1 MNETLHPARGRIA
14 TCAALPRRTWRT
26 LLQFAVAP
34 ALFALAGAQAAA
46 AVTIDQS
53 PLIIAKPLPP
63 NIVLMLDDSGS
74 MSWDTMPDYGYLSS
88 TDLIRGLRNS
98 AVNGVYYNPK
108 VTYLPPPRVDGTS
121 YPANPTGNFPKAYKD
136 PVTGD
141 MSTQSLTTM
150 YSYMY
155 VGTYF
160 KYYDKSGSNKAFA
173 FTVQNG
179 GTYTNHHVAVD
190 CNGFTNC
197 HSPSDTS
204 GAAAPAG
211 IEAGANILNWFS
223 YYSTRIKMAKSGLMA
238 AFTGIDPTYRVG
250 FGSIDGGNIGALP
263 APLYT
268 YTDNYN
274 GGNNYIAG
282 VQVYGSG
289 STGTQKN
296 KFWNWLSGE
305 TASGGT
311 PLRQALKAVGNYY
324 RTAQPW
330 KSVDED
336 GATQEYTCRQSYVI
350 LTTDGFWNESSSN
363 VAVGEVDG
371 VDGATLGNNADGSIS
386 GPNGLNLKYLA
397 KQPYTDGA
405 TASSNVPNTLADVAM
420 YFWKND
426 LCPSGAG
433 GCSLANEVPT
443 SSEDPAFWQH
453 MTTFTVGL
461 GFTPIDA
468 SKNPIDVN
476 AVFNWANGGAAI
488 PGFSW
493 PKPAADSINNIA
505 DLVHAAINGH
515 GGFYSA
521 KDPQQFAKGITDAIK
536 RISKRMGTGSS
547 LAANS
552 TKLDSGTYTYQA
564 VYYSGLWKGDLKAYA
579 VDPTIR
585 QIATTTT
592 WEASK
597 QLPAAASRSIDTYN
611 PDTGHAVAFTSPTN
625 LSTAEKSALGST
637 TTQQQTII
645 DYLRGD
651 AAQEKKNGGTL
662 RDRDTPLG
670 DIVDSQ
676 PVYVGTPSPNLY
688 SGKTF
693 AGASSY
699 GTFASNNASRTPV
712 IYVAAN
718 DGMLHG
724 FNATTGAEVYAY
736 LPGAVILNGI
746 SKLADPDYGSNTV
759 PHQYFNDGELTVA
772 DAYWSGHWHTVLVG
786 TTGRGDAKAV
796 YALDVT
802 DPANITLLWERS
814 AADGMTNSNAI
825 GQMTGKP
832 LIVQTATGWTVL
844 IGNGY
849 NSSANVGSLLQF
861 DLQTGSLTIH
871 DTDATSANG
880 LAAPA
885 SIDATADG
893 IQDYAYAGDAFGR
906 VWKFDLTSDGSA
918 GSKLFTATDAGGKAQ
933 PITAGMLVG
942 KDPVTSNIWLFF
954 GTGKYL
960 STSDLADKSV
970 QTWYGI
976 IVGSSDA
983 TLVGNLSSGRGAL
996 VQRSIMA
1003 ETPASGT
1010 TLAAR
1015 GFSLGTTNDMKGKS
1029 GWYVDLT
1036 SPVNGAEGERMSTPN
1051 QFQGGVVLG
1060 TSRIPDPSNV
1070 CNPTGR
1076 GWIMALN
1083 PFTGTNVP
1091 KPFFNINGDTAV
1103 NEGDVITGSDGKTY
1117 PASGVGFDSVPN
1129 NPIFVSNTML
1139 VSLDSGKNAA
1149 IETSGGGASSGR
1161 VSWRELVNN

>member
-1 MNETLHPARGRIA
+1 MNMPFRNINGTYVAG
-14 TCAALPRRTWRT
+14 AALRFLAR
-26 LLQFAVAP
+26 AAIVALALP
-34 ALFALAGAQAAA
+34 ALGTFPPAGAT
-46 AVTIDQS
+46 TIDQS

-74 MSWDTMPDYGYLSS
+74 MAWDTMPDYGYLTS
-88 TDLIRGLRNS
+88 TDLVKGMRNS
-98 AVNGVYYNPK
+98 AVNGVYYNPTI
-108 VTYLPPPRVDGTS
+108 TYLPPPKVDGS
-121 YPANPTGNFPKAYKD
+121 LYPANPVGNFPKAYQD
-136 PVTGD
+136 PASGD
-141 MSTQSLTTM
+141 TSFQNLTSM

-155 VGTYF
+155 VGNYF
-160 KYYDKSGSNKAFA
+160 KYYDKNGDNRAFA

-179 GTYTNHHVAVD
+179 ATYTNYHVSAD
-190 CNGFTNC
+190 CSGFTNC
-197 HSPSDTS
+197 YPPTDTS
-204 GAAAPAG
+204 GLLAPAG
-211 IEAGANILNWFS
+211 VQAGTNILNWFS
-223 YYSTRIKMAKSGLMA
+223 YYATRIKMAKSGLMT
-238 AFTGIDPTYRVG
+238 AFSGIDTTYRIG
-250 FGSIDGGNIGALP
+250 FGSIDGGNVDALP

-274 GGNNYIAG
+274 GGDNSIAG
-282 VQVYGSG
+282 VQTYGNG
-289 STGTQKN
+289 SSGTQKSN
-296 KFWNWLSGE
+296 FWNWLIGE

-324 RTAQPW
+324 QTAQPW
-330 KSVDED
+330 KSVDAN
-336 GATQEYTCRQSYVI
+336 GTTQQYTCRQSYVI
-350 LTTDGFWNESSSN
+350 LTTDGFWNESSSD

-371 VDGATLGNNADGSIS
+371 VDGATLGANADGSIS
-386 GPNGLNLKYLA
+386 GPNAVNFKYLA
-397 KQPYTDGA
+397 KQPFTDGA
-405 TASSNVPNTLADVAM
+405 TASSNVSNTLADVAM

-426 LCPSGAG
+426 LCPSGAS

-461 GFTPIDA
+461 GFTPQD
-468 SKNPIDVN
+468 SSGNPIDVN

-493 PKPAADSINNIA
+493 PKPAANSINNIA
-505 DLVHAAINGH
+505 DLVHAAVNGH
-515 GGFYSA
+515 GGFYSV
-521 KDPQQFAKGITDAIK
+521 KNPKEFAQGIANAIK
-536 RISKRMGTGSS
+536 RISQRVGTGSS

-564 VYYSGLWKGDLKAYA
+564 VYYTGQWKGDLKAFA
-579 VDPTIR
+579 VDPATK
-585 QIATTTT
+585 QIATNPT
-592 WEASK
+592 WVASA
-597 QLPAAASRSIDTYN
+597 QLPAAGSRTIVTFN
-611 PDTGHAVAFTSPTN
+611 PTTGKAVSFTSPSN
-625 LSTAEKSALGST
+625 LSATQDTALGST
-637 TTQQQTII
+637 ATQQQTMI

-651 AAQEKKNGGTL
+651 ASQEEKNGGTL

-676 PVYVGTPSPNLY
+676 PVYVGAPNPNLY

-693 AGASSY
+693 TGASSY
-699 GTFASNNASRTPV
+699 GTFASDNTSRTPV

-724 FNATTGAEVYAY
+724 FNATTGVEVYAY
-736 LPGAVILNGI
+736 LPSAVILGGL
-746 SKLADPDYGSNTV
+746 SKLADPDYGSNTI

-786 TTGRGDAKAV
+786 TTGRGSAKAV

-802 DPANITLLWERS
+802 DPGNITLLWEHS
-814 AADGMTNSNAI
+814 AADGAANSNTI

-832 LIVQTATGWTVL
+832 LIIQTATGWTVL
-844 IGNGY
+844 VGNGY
-849 NSSANVGSLLQF
+849 NSATNTASLLQF
-861 DLQTGSLTIH
+861 DLKTGSLTVH
-871 DTDATSANG
+871 ATDATTANG

-885 SIDATADG
+885 SIDSDGDG
-893 IQDYAYAGDAFGR
+893 IQDYAYAGDLDGR
-906 VWKFDLTSDGSA
+906 VWKFDLTSASSSGSL
-918 GSKLFTATDAGGKAQ
+918 LFTATDASGNAQ

-942 KDPVTSNIWLFF
+942 MDPATSNIWLFF

-960 STSDLADKSV
+960 STNDLSDKSV

-976 IVGSSDA
+976 IAGSSNA
-983 TLVGNLSSGRGAL
+983 SLVSNLSNGRSAL

-1015 GFSLGTTNDMKGKS
+1015 GFSLGTANDMKGKS
-1029 GWYVDLT
+1029 GWYLDLV
-1036 SPVNGAEGERMSTPN
+1036 SPVNGKEGERMSTPN

-1060 TSRIPDPSNV
+1060 TSRIPDTSDV

-1076 GWIMALN
+1076 GWIMALD
-1083 PFTGTNVP
+1083 PFTGTNVT
-1091 KPFFNINGDTAV
+1091 KPFFDVNGDGVV
-1103 NEGDVITGSDGKTY
+1103 NGSDVITGSDGTTY
-1117 PASGVGFDSVPN
+1117 PAGGIGFDSAPN

-1139 VSLDSGKNAA
+1139 TSTDSGKSSA
-1149 IETSGGGASSGR
+1149 IQTSGGGASSGR
-1161 VSWRELVNN
+1161 VSWRELVNQ